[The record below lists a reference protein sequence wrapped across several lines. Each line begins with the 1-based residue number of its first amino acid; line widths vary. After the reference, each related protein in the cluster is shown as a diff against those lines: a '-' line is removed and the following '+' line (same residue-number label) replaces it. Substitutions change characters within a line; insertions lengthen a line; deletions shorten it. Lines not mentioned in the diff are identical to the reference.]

1 LKGELDGVRIVRCDK
16 DWLCARVGDWLV
28 MMGIGDGRYLSLDDT
43 GRRIWELL
51 ESSPS
56 LDVLCRR
63 LADEYA
69 AAPDDIRG
77 DVVVFVER
85 LARLGVVTVDR

>member
-1 LKGELDGVRIVRCDK
+1 MKDELDGARVVRRDK
-16 DWLCARVGDWLV
+16 DWLCARVDDRLV

-77 DVVVFVER
+77 DVAMFVER
-85 LARLGVVTVDR
+85 LARLGAVTIDG